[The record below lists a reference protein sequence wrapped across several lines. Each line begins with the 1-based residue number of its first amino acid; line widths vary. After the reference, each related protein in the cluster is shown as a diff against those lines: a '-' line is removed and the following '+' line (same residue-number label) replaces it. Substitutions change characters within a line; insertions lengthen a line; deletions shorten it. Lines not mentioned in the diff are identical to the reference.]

1 MKKVLITGALGQDGK
16 ILSQIYLRKKF
27 KVFGIIKKKRKSY
40 ISNVKYVCNNLNS
53 IKKITILLKQI
64 NPNIIIHLASINNSF
79 IKRKKEKHLI
89 NYKKNINFSKN
100 LINSIC
106 KSNINCKFLFAGSS
120 LMFGKTHK
128 EKVNENHKFNANDP
142 YGKYKIDIFNFLK
155 NKKIN
160 ATTLILFNHDSEHRS
175 KEFLIPKLVRAFKN
189 KNNSLIKRIYS
200 MNISGDFS
208 IAEDIC
214 NGIYKISLCKKKIDR
229 IILSSNKRF
238 YINDIIKYLEKKTN
252 HSIPGKKIK
261 EIRNNRKFIGSN
273 NLAKKIIKFKSKRN
287 LYHLVN
293 KLLKN

>member
-27 KVFGIIKKKRKSY
+27 KVFGIIKKKNKNC
-40 ISNVKYVCNNLNS
+40 ISNVEYVCNNLSNRN
-53 IKKITILLKQI
+53 KITILLKQI

-79 IKRKKEKHLI
+79 SKRKKENHLI

-106 KSNINCKFLFAGSS
+106 KSSVSCKFLFAGSS
-120 LMFGKTHK
+120 LMFSKTRK
-128 EKVNENHKFNANDP
+128 EKVNEKNKFNSNDL

-160 ATTLILFNHDSEHRS
+160 ATTLILFNHDSEHRG
-175 KEFLIPKLVRAFKN
+175 KEFLIPKLVKAFKN

-200 MNISGDFS
+200 LNISGDFS

-214 NGIYKISLCKKKIDR
+214 NGIYKMSLCKKKIDK
-229 IILSSNKRF
+229 IILSSNKRL

-252 HSIPGKKIK
+252 HYIPGKKIEK
-261 EIRNNRKFIGSN
+261 NSNNRKIIGSN
-273 NLAKKIIKFKSKRN
+273 NLAKKIIKFESKKN
-287 LYHLVN
+287 LYNLVN